1 MIGYTIVARRHRLP
15 DEIPC
20 VYRPFAESGEVFRWT
35 DEVKANL
42 EDYNRLD
49 LGTWPPPNLP
59 IEPRPRERVE
69 PIHVIFEDNSL
80 PRRPTAKNSLLLFK
94 KHGDLIECKR

>member
-1 MIGYTIVARRHRLP
+1 MIGYAIAARRHRLP

-49 LGTWPPPNLP
+49 LSIWPPPNLP
-59 IEPRPRERVE
+59 LEPRPASVSNRFTSFSRTTVCL
-69 PIHVIFEDNSL
+69 VVQL
-80 PRRPTAKNSLLLFK
+80 PRILYFYSRNME
-94 KHGDLIECKR
+94 I

>member
-1 MIGYTIVARRHRLP
+1 MIGYATAARSRRFP
-15 DEIPC
+15 AETPC

-49 LGTWPPPNLP
+49 LNIWPPTNLP
-59 IEPRPRERVE
+59 FEPRPASVSNRFTSYSRATACLAGY
-69 PIHVIFEDNSL
+69 L
-80 PRRPTAKNSLLLFK
+80 P
-94 KHGDLIECKR
+94 

>member
-1 MIGYTIVARRHRLP
+1 MPTPGPAGYDDERIRRRSRMIGYAIAARRHRFP
-15 DEIPC
+15 DETPC

-49 LGTWPPPNLP
+49 LS
-59 IEPRPRERVE
+59 I
-69 PIHVIFEDNSL
+69 
-80 PRRPTAKNSLLLFK
+80 
-94 KHGDLIECKR
+94 

>member
-1 MIGYTIVARRHRLP
+1 MSGYAIAARRHRFP

-20 VYRPFAESGEVFRWT
+20 VYRPFAESGEIFRWT

-49 LGTWPPPNLP
+49 LCIWPPPNLP
-59 IEPRPRERVE
+59 FEPRPASVPNRFTSFSRTTAWL
-69 PIHVIFEDNSL
+69 DGYL
-80 PRRPTAKNSLLLFK
+80 P
-94 KHGDLIECKR
+94 